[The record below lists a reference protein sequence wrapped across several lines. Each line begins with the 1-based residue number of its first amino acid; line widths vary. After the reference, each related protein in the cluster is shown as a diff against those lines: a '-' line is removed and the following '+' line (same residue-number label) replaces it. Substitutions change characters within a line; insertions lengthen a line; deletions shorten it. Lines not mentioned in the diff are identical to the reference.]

1 MRLEG
6 LTIADDAL
14 AALDDETVAAL
25 IAFRYGRLLDAGV
38 CLEGALILAARTDRS
53 LESILSQRRQAVAA
67 AYRLPGRSLSE
78 RVGIA
83 VLGSA
88 TASPQA
94 FRGHQPLGRQPRE
107 SAYCGMSKHQG
118 TSAIRGHRPDAAVV
132 REAVSFPAQEAHGLA
147 AGLARRLNEQIVRVA
162 EMLPAGT
169 EHEYGFACECGCD
182 ETVLLSLSTFVEG
195 GAWVAGH
202 KPK

>member
-1 MRLEG
+1 
-6 LTIADDAL
+6 
-14 AALDDETVAAL
+14 
-25 IAFRYGRLLDAGV
+25 
-38 CLEGALILAARTDRS
+38 
-53 LESILSQRRQAVAA
+53 
-67 AYRLPGRSLSE
+67 
-78 RVGIA
+78 
-83 VLGSA
+83 
-88 TASPQA
+88 
-94 FRGHQPLGRQPRE
+94 
-107 SAYCGMSKHQG
+107 
-118 TSAIRGHRPDAAVV
+118 VV